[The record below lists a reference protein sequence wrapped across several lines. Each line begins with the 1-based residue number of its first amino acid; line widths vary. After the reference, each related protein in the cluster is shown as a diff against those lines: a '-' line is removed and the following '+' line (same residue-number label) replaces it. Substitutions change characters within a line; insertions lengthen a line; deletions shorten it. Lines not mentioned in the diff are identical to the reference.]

1 MINVAIVGAGPYG
14 LSVAA
19 HLRSCGI
26 PFRIFGRVMD
36 SWLDHMPEGMKLKSD
51 GFASS
56 IYDPES
62 KFTLKKFCASRGIEY
77 GDTGVPVRLQTF
89 TDYGIAFRDQ
99 MVPEL
104 EDKMVVS
111 IEPAPQGFTL
121 RLDSGEVFDARNVV
135 LAVGITHFAFVP
147 SVLTGLPSEFVSH
160 SYNHKKLD
168 DLVGQSVAVV
178 GGGASALD
186 LAALLREK
194 GVDVQLISRRES
206 LKFHSVPTG
215 KPRSRW
221 QRLRHPQ
228 SGLGPG
234 MRSWFF
240 SYMPAAFYWLPKRLR
255 LHLVRTTLGP
265 SGGWF
270 VKETVMTKVPLMLGH
285 TPVSAKVED
294 GKVRLRIAG
303 KDGAQRDVV
312 VDRVIAAT
320 GYRVDIDRLQFL
332 SPEIR
337 SRLARIDG
345 SPELSTRFE
354 SSMPGLYF
362 VGVAAANTFGP
373 LMRFAYGANFSARS
387 VATAMM
393 KSVAKQPVFVP
404 ASSVRSEVTTTE

>member
-26 PFRIFGRVMD
+26 PFRIFGRIMD

-147 SVLTGLPSEFVSH
+147 SVLTGLQSEFVSH

-294 GKVRLRIAG
+294 GKVRLRVAG